1 MYNKIIN
8 RMIEKNKVL
17 EKEEI
22 SKIQELKSRLEKI
35 TEISGVIEVQ
45 NYNIQ
50 IKKEQLKLSLQGLQ
64 QEEANFAKE
73 LEEKYGPG
81 TISLETGEFLP
92 SK

>member
-1 MYNKIIN
+1 MS
-8 RMIEKNKVL
+8 EKKVL
-17 EKEEI
+17 TKEEI
-22 SKIQELKSRLEKI
+22 SKLKELKETFNNL
-35 TEISGVIEVQ
+35 TEVSGVVEVQ
-45 NYNIQ
+45 HYNIQ

-64 QEEANFAKE
+64 QEEATLAKE

>member
-1 MYNKIIN
+1 
-8 RMIEKNKVL
+8 MIKKEKVL

-22 SKIQELKSRLEKI
+22 SKIQELKDRLKRI
-35 TEISGVIEVQ
+35 TEVSGVIEVQ

-50 IKKEQLKLSLQGLQ
+50 LKKEQLKLSLQGLQ
-64 QEEANFAKE
+64 QEEAALAKE

-92 SK
+92 NK

>member
-1 MYNKIIN
+1 
-8 RMIEKNKVL
+8 MIKKKQVL
-17 EKEEI
+17 EKDEI

-35 TEISGVIEVQ
+35 TEISGVVEVQ

-64 QEEANFAKE
+64 QEEAALARE

-81 TISLETGEFLP
+81 TISLENGEFLP

>member
-1 MYNKIIN
+1 
-8 RMIEKNKVL
+8 MISKEKVL

-22 SKIQELKSRLEKI
+22 SKIQELKDRLTKI

-64 QEEANFAKE
+64 QEEAALAKE
-73 LEEKYGPG
+73 LEGKYGPG
-81 TISLETGEFLP
+81 TISLDTGEFLP

>member
-1 MYNKIIN
+1 
-8 RMIEKNKVL
+8 MIKKKQVL
-17 EKEEI
+17 EKDEI
-22 SKIQELKSRLEKI
+22 SKIQELKERLNTI
-35 TEISGVIEVQ
+35 TEISGVVEVQ

-64 QEEANFAKE
+64 QEEATLAKK

>member
-1 MYNKIIN
+1 
-8 RMIEKNKVL
+8 MIEKNKVL

>member
-1 MYNKIIN
+1 MYNKTN
-8 RMIEKNKVL
+8 QMISKEKVL

-22 SKIQELKSRLEKI
+22 SKIQDLKDRLKKI

-64 QEEANFAKE
+64 QEESLLAKE
-73 LEEKYGPG
+73 LEDKYGPG
-81 TISLETGEFLP
+81 TISLETSEFLP

>member
-1 MYNKIIN
+1 
-8 RMIEKNKVL
+8 MIKKSKVL

-22 SKIQELKSRLEKI
+22 SKIQKLKDRLENI
-35 TEISGVIEVQ
+35 TSTSGVIEIQ

-64 QEEANFAKE
+64 QEEASLAKE

-81 TISLETGEFLP
+81 TISLDTGEFLP

>member
-1 MYNKIIN
+1 
-8 RMIEKNKVL
+8 MIKKEKVL
-17 EKEEI
+17 AKEEI
-22 SKIQELKSRLEKI
+22 SKIQELKDRLKRI
-35 TEISGVIEVQ
+35 TEVSGVIEVQ

-50 IKKEQLKLSLQGLQ
+50 LKKEQLKLSLQGLQ
-64 QEEANFAKE
+64 QEEAALAKE

>member
-1 MYNKIIN
+1 
-8 RMIEKNKVL
+8 MIEKNKVL
-17 EKEEI
+17 EKKEI

>member
-1 MYNKIIN
+1 
-8 RMIEKNKVL
+8 MIKKKQVL
-17 EKEEI
+17 EKDEI
-22 SKIQELKSRLEKI
+22 SKIQELKDRLNTI
-35 TEISGVIEVQ
+35 TEISGVVEVQ

-64 QEEANFAKE
+64 QEEAALARE

-81 TISLETGEFLP
+81 TISLENGEFLP

>member
-1 MYNKIIN
+1 MYNKTN
-8 RMIEKNKVL
+8 QMISKEKVL
-17 EKEEI
+17 EREEI
-22 SKIQELKSRLEKI
+22 SKIQDLKDRLKKI

-64 QEEANFAKE
+64 QEEAVLAKE

>member
-1 MYNKIIN
+1 MYNKIN
-8 RMIEKNKVL
+8 RMIKKEKVL
-17 EKEEI
+17 EEKEI
-22 SKIQELKSRLEKI
+22 SKIQELKDRLKRI
-35 TEISGVIEVQ
+35 TEVSGVIEVQ

-50 IKKEQLKLSLQGLQ
+50 LKKEQLKLSLQGLQ
-64 QEEANFAKE
+64 QEEAALAKE

>member
-1 MYNKIIN
+1 
-8 RMIEKNKVL
+8 MISKEKVL

-22 SKIQELKSRLEKI
+22 SKIQELKDRLAKI

-64 QEEANFAKE
+64 QEEATLAKE

-81 TISLETGEFLP
+81 TISLDTGEFLP
-92 SK
+92 NK

>member
-1 MYNKIIN
+1 MYNKIN
-8 RMIEKNKVL
+8 RMIKKEKVL
-17 EKEEI
+17 EEKEI
-22 SKIQELKSRLEKI
+22 SKIQELKDRLKRI
-35 TEISGVIEVQ
+35 TEVSGVIEVQ

>member
-1 MYNKIIN
+1 
-8 RMIEKNKVL
+8 MISKEKVL

-22 SKIQELKSRLEKI
+22 SKIQELKDRLTKI
-35 TEISGVIEVQ
+35 TEISRVIEVQ

-64 QEEANFAKE
+64 QEEATLAKE

-81 TISLETGEFLP
+81 TISLDTGEFLP
-92 SK
+92 NK

>member
-1 MYNKIIN
+1 
-8 RMIEKNKVL
+8 MISKEKVL

-22 SKIQELKSRLEKI
+22 SKIQELKDRLTKI

-64 QEEANFAKE
+64 QEEATLAKE

-81 TISLETGEFLP
+81 TISLDTGEFLP
-92 SK
+92 NK

>member
-1 MYNKIIN
+1 
-8 RMIEKNKVL
+8 MISKEKVL

-22 SKIQELKSRLEKI
+22 SKIQELKDRLKKI
-35 TEISGVIEVQ
+35 TEVSGVIEVQ

-64 QEEANFAKE
+64 QEEIKLAKV
-73 LEEKYGPG
+73 LEDKYGNG
-81 TISLETGEFLP
+81 EISLETGEFLP

>member
-1 MYNKIIN
+1 
-8 RMIEKNKVL
+8 MISKEKVL

-22 SKIQELKSRLEKI
+22 SKIQDLKDRLKKI

-64 QEEANFAKE
+64 QEESLLAKE
-73 LEEKYGPG
+73 LEDKYGPG
-81 TISLETGEFLP
+81 TISLDTGEFLP